1 MFSLEG
7 AQALSGWFAEADEH
21 ELAAAAA
28 QGMRD
33 EMERTAQEARA
44 ACPVDTGALKDS
56 IRVEYAQSASGAEAA
71 LRADAP
77 HAAAVELGTMKR
89 RAQPFLYPAYNANQ
103 ARLTDAIAEAARRA
117 LGEP

>member
-33 EMERTAQEARA
+33 EMERIVQAARA
-44 ACPVDTGALKDS
+44 GCPVDTGALKDS
-56 IRVEYAQSASGAEAA
+56 IRVAYAQSAFGAEAE

-77 HAAAVELGTMKR
+77 YAAAVELGTMKR
-89 RAQPFLYPAYNANQ
+89 RAQPFLYPAYKANQ

-117 LGEP
+117 LGER

>member
-7 AQALSGWFAEADEH
+7 AQALSGWFAEADEQK
-21 ELAAAAA
+21 LAEAAA

-33 EMERTAQEARA
+33 EMERMAQEARA

-56 IRVEYAQSASGAEAA
+56 IHVTYLQGASGAEAE

-89 RAQPFLYPAYNANQ
+89 RAQPFLYPAYKANQ
-103 ARLTDAIAEAARRA
+103 SRLTDAIAEVARRA
-117 LGEP
+117 LGAR